1 MSGNMDAF
9 GILSKHR
16 ERVRTVSPFPRWSTS
31 IQKSAVFTAFFICRT
46 RILHDFIQ
54 DFERVF
60 FFTWV

>member
-1 MSGNMDAF
+1 MSGNMGVY

-31 IQKSAVFTAFFICRT
+31 IPKSAVFTAFFICRT

-54 DFERVF
+54 DFERVLF
-60 FFTWV
+60 FARV